1 MVNYSSLSY
10 IVLALSSAVT
20 YLSNTTSIFHDFP
33 GPTVKFHDFLG
44 LENEMLK
51 VTRPSFFLGGGT
63 ILLGSSLVSP
73 PLLLS

>member
-51 VTRPSFFLGGGT
+51 VTRPSFFGGGT